1 MKTTNIDR
9 SLRTILG
16 AYDGN
21 VYEKVWEATK
31 QEPLNKQ
38 VQPPGYAEY
47 LKPFLQSKL
56 WSVNCVYVFIR
67 TKKQFSYFKTLLFLI
82 AGHILFEEKEDF

>member
-56 WSVNCVYVFIR
+56 
-67 TKKQFSYFKTLLFLI
+67 
-82 AGHILFEEKEDF
+82 